1 MSIRLLFDIQRIIFT
16 IIIILSGVYLIL
28 YLLKEI
34 ICLFK
39 KEPENILK
47 VIHTDKHIERTIDKI
62 AKPTEEIVTSEPI
75 KTIITVK
82 SRKTPKKEKRSSKIN
97 IKRKLKK

>member
-34 ICLFK
+34 IYLFK

-47 VIHTDKHIERTIDKI
+47 VIHTDKTTDKI
-62 AKPTEEIVTSEPI
+62 VKPTEKVETVD
-75 KTIITVK
+75 TIRTNISVN
-82 SRKTPKKEKRSSKIN
+82 SRKTPKKEKRSR
-97 IKRKLKK
+97 KRKIEK